1 MTTIKNEHIVWAYG
15 ELSQGKPGDVVVIC
29 GLTEQGLQYLKNSP
43 GMTLTIDPPGDG
55 FRNIKQIIVFH
66 EKDKATLKER
76 IRQGG
81 AVVSEVN

>member
-1 MTTIKNEHIVWAYG
+1 MATIKNEHIVWAYG
-15 ELSQGKPGDVVVIC
+15 ELDAEKPGDVVVFC

-55 FRNIKQIIVFH
+55 FRNIKKIVVFH

-76 IRQGG
+76 FRESG
-81 AVVSEVN
+81 VMVSEVN